1 LSESSISIVIA
12 DASTLSCQLL
22 SRGLGRR
29 HGKFEVCACA
39 VDAAGAIK
47 EITHRKPAVALI
59 AASLQD
65 GPRAGFKVLRE
76 LCTSHTPTQAVM
88 LLDGADNSA
97 PLEAFASGAK
107 GVLFRSD
114 GFELVCKCLAC
125 VHAGQVWANTAQM
138 QLILDAL
145 AERGPLSVLDA
156 KGRALL
162 TGRQEEI
169 VRMVAEGMTNTQISK
184 ALRVSAHTVKNHLFR
199 IYEKLGVS
207 NRVELILYA
216 FSGARAGREP
226 PSVAA

>member
-1 LSESSISIVIA
+1 
-12 DASTLSCQLL
+12 
-22 SRGLGRR
+22 
-29 HGKFEVCACA
+29 
-39 VDAAGAIK
+39 
-47 EITHRKPAVALI
+47 
-59 AASLQD
+59 
-65 GPRAGFKVLRE
+65 
-76 LCTSHTPTQAVM
+76 M
-88 LLDGADNSA
+88 LLDGADHSA

-114 GFELVCKCLAC
+114 GFDVVCKCLAC
-125 VHAGQVWANTAQM
+125 VNAGQVWANTAQM
-138 QLILDAL
+138 QLILEAL

-156 KGRALL
+156 KGKALL

-199 IYEKLGVS
+199 IYDKLGVS

-216 FSGARAGREP
+216 FSGSRAGREP